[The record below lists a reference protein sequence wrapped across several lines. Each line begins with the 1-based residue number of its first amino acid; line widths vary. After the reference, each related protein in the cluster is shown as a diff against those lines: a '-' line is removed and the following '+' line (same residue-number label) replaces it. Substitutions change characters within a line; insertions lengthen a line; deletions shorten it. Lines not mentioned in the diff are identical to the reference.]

1 MFHKTLHEHEWC
13 TNNIPET
20 ACVASPVRVSGF
32 SAPPMPL
39 NAYSTLKNRAIQLY
53 TSTSTTSTRPRLAES
68 SSYVLGVGRRG
79 LRTRLRNR
87 AHAHVHVRE
96 RQWARARAFLIL
108 LLRLYY
114 YNTRKF
120 STDTDLRTNER
131 HSLPPS
137 LARPP
142 ATPTDPSR
150 VAGASHS
157 L

>member
-79 LRTRLRNR
+79 LRTPGYGTEPMRMCMYERDNLPGR
-87 AHAHVHVRE
+87 AH
-96 RQWARARAFLIL
+96 
-108 LLRLYY
+108 
-114 YNTRKF
+114 
-120 STDTDLRTNER
+120 S
-131 HSLPPS
+131 
-137 LARPP
+137 
-142 ATPTDPSR
+142 
-150 VAGASHS
+150 
-157 L
+157 